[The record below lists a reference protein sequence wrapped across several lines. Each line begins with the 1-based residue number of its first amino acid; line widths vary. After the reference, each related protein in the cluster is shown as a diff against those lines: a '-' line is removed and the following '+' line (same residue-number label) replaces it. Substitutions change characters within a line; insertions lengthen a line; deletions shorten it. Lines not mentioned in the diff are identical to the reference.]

1 MRKRIL
7 LTTLPFSSSRRKLLW
22 ASSVL
27 AAVPFVR
34 PRVVLARAVLATSIK
49 DEVSVEQFYKGDW
62 IAAFKQAFAAADT
75 VTVPAALVCNN
86 INTAVFMPEGK
97 TLQVAGGLK
106 GNGKGR
112 FVMQDGCQIVGEKG
126 GRFNNITL
134 DVRGSNCTIKGIDM
148 SGFVPVT
155 QIYIGG
161 KNKRTMRNLV
171 IDNITVHDANYAILR
186 QGFHNRMENVRITN
200 GHFSRLQGDAIE
212 WNVAINDHDLLIS
225 DHVIDNIDCT
235 NGKINWGIGI
245 GLAGSTYDN
254 EYPEDQAVKNF
265 VVANITGS
273 NCRQLVHVENGKHFI
288 IRNIKAR
295 NINHTFSKN
304 AGIDNATVAIYGCDN
319 FVIDNVDMVDSAGF
333 LIGYGVIKG
342 KYLSIPQNFKLN
354 DISLD
359 NSHMPF
365 RSRGIQ
371 ISSGNATSFVAITNL
386 VIKRATL
393 ELHNKPQHLFLRN
406 IDVMQYAE
414 VGPALKL
421 HFDLRKDVRGRFMA
435 KDDTLLSLANVRAV
449 NEKGHSSVD
458 IDRVDHQHV
467 NTSGLNFALPA
478 MNK

>member
-1 MRKRIL
+1 MPNKYQS
-7 LTTLPFSSSRRKLLW
+7 TPSHFSSSRRKLLK

-27 AAVPFVR
+27 AAVPFIS
-34 PRVVLARAVLATSIK
+34 PRYVLAAAGK
-49 DEVSVEQFYKGDW
+49 NEVSVQKFYRGDW
-62 IAAFKQAFAAADT
+62 IAAFKQAFSTADT
-75 VTVPAALVCNN
+75 VTVPADLVCDN
-86 INTAVFMPEGK
+86 INTAIFMPEGK

-112 FVMQDGCQIVGEKG
+112 FVMQDGCQILGEKG

-134 DVRGSNCTIKGIDM
+134 DVRGSDCTIKGIDM

-161 KNKRTMRNLV
+161 KEKRTMRNLV
-171 IDNITVHDANYAILR
+171 IDQITVHDANYAILR
-186 QGFHNRMENVRITN
+186 QGFHNRMENVKITN
-200 GHFSRLQGDAIE
+200 GHFSHLQGDAIE

-225 DHVIDNIDCT
+225 DHVIENIDCT

-254 EYPEDQAVKNF
+254 DYPEDQAVKNF

-295 NINHTFSKN
+295 NINHTFSKK

-319 FVIDNVDMVDSAGF
+319 FVLDNIEMKESAGF

-354 DISLD
+354 NIVLD
-359 NSHMPF
+359 NTNMQF
-365 RSRGIQ
+365 KSRGIQ
-371 ISSGNATSFVAITNL
+371 ISSGNATSFVAITN
-386 VIKRATL
+386 VAMKRATL

-406 IDVMQYAE
+406 IDVMQYANA
-414 VGPALKL
+414 GPALKL
-421 HFDLRKDVRGRFMA
+421 NFDLRKDVRGRFMA
-435 KDDTLLSLANVRAV
+435 KDETLLSLANVRAV

-458 IDRVDHQHV
+458 IDRVDQRYV
-467 NTSGLNFALPA
+467 NADRLNFSLPVA
-478 MNK
+478 TK